1 MIKPITIAGTIVVF
15 LGIGVALATSA
26 SFGEAP
32 PPPGSKP
39 LSEILKQFEAATDF
53 SHFDEVEFDNG
64 LYEVKYFAKDGSRRR
79 IYVSPVTGQPR

>member
-1 MIKPITIAGTIVVF
+1 MIKRITIAGSLAVL
-15 LGIGVALATSA
+15 LGIGAALATSA

-39 LSEILKQFEAATDF
+39 LSEILKQFEAGADF

-79 IYVSPVTGQPR
+79 IYVNPVTGQPR